1 MVGRSRR
8 RPAAADRG
16 CAAVLTCTPAS
27 CRSLVTYLR
36 CRAPR
41 SWGRTHYGAEPT
53 VSYMPWYNRR
63 ARDLLC
69 AEVHSHGGVRAFR
82 RGRGARVGAWSAVLG
97 AVPLLI
103 DVEVLACGE
112 AHALALGRAGTPPTA
127 LEARPPVQG
136 CPLGPESRAI
146 ADGALVP
153 AQSPSSRPGVTSLKN
168 APFCLRHPLGGA
180 TARHPASWGR
190 GCWPRSA
197 LRTWDKVSV
206 PLRAQRA
213 AKARPQA
220 TAEVAD
226 PKAFRARRDG
236 DVFAW
241 GRSSEGQLG
250 SPPQEGTGTV
260 AAPHRVAALQGAAI
274 VDVACGATHSAFVT
288 AGVHCLAAAPAPRRV
303 AAAARAALPP
313 LSRRRASY
321 RGRCRRGATRRSSR
335 WRVAARTRW
344 RSPRAGNSSAW
355 VTAGS
360 ARTSTS
366 LVATLQP
373 LESNPHP
380 QPPLTHLHLY
390 LRPH

>member
-1 MVGRSRR
+1 M
-8 RPAAADRG
+8 
-16 CAAVLTCTPAS
+16 
-27 CRSLVTYLR
+27 
-36 CRAPR
+36 
-41 SWGRTHYGAEPT
+41 
-53 VSYMPWYNRR
+53 
-63 ARDLLC
+63 
-69 AEVHSHGGVRAFR
+69 
-82 RGRGARVGAWSAVLG
+82 
-97 AVPLLI
+97 
-103 DVEVLACGE
+103 
-112 AHALALGRAGTPPTA
+112 
-127 LEARPPVQG
+127 
-136 CPLGPESRAI
+136 
-146 ADGALVP
+146 P

-288 AGVHCLAAAPAPRRV
+288 AGGALLGCGTGAASGGGGGQGGPSAPQPTPCELPGPLQAGGD
-303 AAAARAALPP
+303 AALVAVACG
-313 LSRRRASY
+313 RAHTL
-321 RGRCRRGATRRSSR
+321 AL
-335 WRVAARTRW
+335 
-344 RSPRAGNSSAW
+344 
-355 VTAGS
+355 TAGGQLFS
-360 ARTSTS
+360 LGDGRQCTHIDLTCRHPATS
-366 LVATLQP
+366 
-373 LESNPHP
+373 
-380 QPPLTHLHLY
+380 
-390 LRPH
+390 